1 MHNAPK
7 PAGGQPANLP
17 AEISAKRTKP
27 LTLGMSIE
35 IPDDWNPHKALIE
48 IADYAAM
55 LCQRGEKIAEK
66 AREIEERAERLP
78 DSAEDKIADLL
89 AEAADIRGRSRIDI
103 SSVRDINHRV
113 CILAM
118 RLSACR
124 ITIPRED
131 SPAEMIA
138 EIAAYT
144 GPHYGRMSEAYAAR
158 QALPDHPAEAEE
170 SLRAT
175 IAAVRAEAKAEAAN
189 AAAKAAAAT
198 LESARSAASK

>member
-1 MHNAPK
+1 MSNPNT
-7 PAGGQPANLP
+7 PAGGKPANLP
-17 AEISAKRTKP
+17 AETSAKPAKRN
-27 LTLGMSIE
+27 TLAMSVH
-35 IPDDWNPHKALIE
+35 IPDDWNPHTELLA
-48 IADYAAM
+48 IADYARN
-55 LCQRGEKIAEK
+55 LCKRSERENAPERPIPASQV
-66 AREIEERAERLP
+66 REINMMACL
-78 DSAEDKIADLL
+78 
-89 AEAADIRGRSRIDI
+89 
-103 SSVRDINHRV
+103 
-113 CILAM
+113 LAM

-144 GPHYGRMSEAYAAR
+144 GPAYGRMSEAYAAR

-175 IAAVRAEAKAEAAN
+175 VAAVRAEAKAEAAN